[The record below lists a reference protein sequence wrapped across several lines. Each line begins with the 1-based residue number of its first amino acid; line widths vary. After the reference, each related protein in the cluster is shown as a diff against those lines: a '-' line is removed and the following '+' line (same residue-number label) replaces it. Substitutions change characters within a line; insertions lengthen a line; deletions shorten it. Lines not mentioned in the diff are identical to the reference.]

1 MSNKNHLLQP
11 MLNISPVIPVLV
23 IERTEDALPIAQAL
37 LAGGLRVLEITLRT
51 ANALEVIREISI
63 NLPEVVVAA
72 GTVTTPKQWH
82 AAAQAGAQFV
92 VSPGLTAPLAHEASK
107 APVPLL
113 PGVATA
119 SELMTAADSGFEC
132 FKLFPA
138 QHIGGVGLLKALHG
152 PFPNAVFCPTGGI
165 TPDNAQS
172 YLALPNVACVGGSW
186 LAPGKLVQGQD
197 WAGLTELARQAVALK
212 GVYSA

>member
-11 MLNISPVIPVLV
+11 TLAISPVIPVLV

-51 ANALEVIREISI
+51 ANALEVIREISV
-63 NLPEVVVAA
+63 NLPEAVVAA
-72 GTVTTPKQWH
+72 GTVTSPKQWH

-92 VSPGLTAPLAHEASK
+92 VSPGLTTQLAHEAAK

-119 SELMTAADSGFEC
+119 SELMAATDSGFEC

-138 QHIGGVGLLKALHG
+138 QQIGGVGLLKALGG
-152 PFPNAVFCPTGGI
+152 PFPNARFCPTGGI
-165 TPDNAQS
+165 TPDNAPS

-186 LAPGKLVQGQD
+186 LAPSAWVQD
-197 WAGLTELARQAVALK
+197 KNWAGLTELARQACAL
-212 GVYSA
+212 GGTLAA

>member
-11 MLNISPVIPVLV
+11 TLAISPVIPVLV

-51 ANALEVIREISI
+51 ANALEVIREISV
-63 NLPEVVVAA
+63 NLPEAVVAA
-72 GTVTTPKQWH
+72 GTVTSPKQWH

-92 VSPGLTAPLAHEASK
+92 VSPGLTTQLAHEAAK

-119 SELMTAADSGFEC
+119 SELMAATDSGFEC

-138 QHIGGVGLLKALHG
+138 QQIGGVGLLKALGG
-152 PFPNAVFCPTGGI
+152 PFPNARFCPTGGI
-165 TPDNAQS
+165 TPDNAPS
-172 YLALPNVACVGGSW
+172 YLALSNVACVGGSW
-186 LAPGKLVQGQD
+186 LAPSAWVQD
-197 WAGLTELARQAVALK
+197 KNWAGLTELARQACAL
-212 GVYSA
+212 GGTLAA